1 MKAATP
7 ERATEEGFEGRVLRS
22 NSRSVA
28 PVITATK
35 ALPGNAATGHSL
47 PARETRNSH
56 SPSSRRTSNIT
67 SQDVIQS
74 SNVEN
79 SCSAQANL
87 AGVQDANAPRRT
99 RRSVQ
104 ARPEELDN
112 QATEAAEI
120 QRSEDTGI
128 GTPTSRLIEDT
139 ASSNNPESSTSTF
152 KEINVP
158 NFPVDLISKD
168 IDDLVAETQRDIERE
183 EDLRK
188 MVDFT
193 IHRLETLKNIR
204 DDPSQ
209 DLYSDK
215 PWQDLLSAVGEYITA
230 KDPVP
235 DKMMT
240 EWHQL
245 MAEIKLKFHKI
256 EAMKKNLA
264 KIIEENDDHI
274 RKVKGRLDLHYQ
286 IRQRTNLSMED

>member
-1 MKAATP
+1 M
-7 ERATEEGFEGRVLRS
+7 
-22 NSRSVA
+22 
-28 PVITATK
+28 
-35 ALPGNAATGHSL
+35 GNSL
-47 PARETRNSH
+47 PAKETRDPH
-56 SPSSRRTSNIT
+56 SPSSRHASNIA
-67 SQDVIQS
+67 SQDVVPS
-74 SNVEN
+74 SNVE
-79 SCSAQANL
+79 SSGSAQINL
-87 AGVQDANAPRRT
+87 PGPKDANTPRRT
-99 RRSVQ
+99 RRSAQ
-104 ARPEELDN
+104 TRPEEPEN
-112 QATEAAEI
+112 QPLAAAEI
-120 QRSEDTGI
+120 QRSENTGSEI
-128 GTPTSRLIEDT
+128 GTLTSHPTGDT
-139 ASSNNPESSTSTF
+139 TSSSQENGTSTI
-152 KEINVP
+152 KEQNVP

-193 IHRLETLKNIR
+193 IHRLETLKSIR

-215 PWQDLLSAVGEYITA
+215 PWQDLLFAVGDYITA

-264 KIIEENDDHI
+264 KIVEENDDHI
-274 RKVKGRLDLHYQ
+274 RKVKSRLDLHYQ
-286 IRQRTNLSMED
+286 IRQRTNVSAED

>member
-1 MKAATP
+1 M
-7 ERATEEGFEGRVLRS
+7 LRS

-28 PVITATK
+28 PVTTATK
-35 ALPGNAATGHSL
+35 SLPGVTAIETPL
-47 PARETRNSH
+47 LARETSNTH
-56 SPSSRRTSNIT
+56 SPSSCRASNIA

-74 SNVEN
+74 SNVE
-79 SCSAQANL
+79 SAGSAQINL
-87 AGVQDANAPRRT
+87 AGAKSTNTPRRT

-104 ARPEELDN
+104 IRPEELDS
-112 QATEAAEI
+112 QPTEAAQI
-120 QRSEDTGI
+120 PRSENAGSETGTLI
-128 GTPTSRLIEDT
+128 SRPIEDT
-139 ASSNNPESSTSTF
+139 ASSTNPESCTSTL
-152 KEINVP
+152 KKNNVP

-193 IHRLETLKNIR
+193 IHRLETLKSIR

-215 PWQDLLSAVGEYITA
+215 PWQDLLSAVGDYITA

-264 KIIEENDDHI
+264 KIVEENDDHI
-274 RKVKGRLDLHYQ
+274 RKVKNRLDLHYQ
-286 IRQRTNLSMED
+286 IRERTNLSMED